1 MVVRKLGPLEI
12 EGARVH
18 ISREPPVTVEV
29 VWTPSPKQRHRRDEL
44 MRGGPYEISIPTGES
59 WSLLPEEWQETPEG
73 EVVVTLR
80 SVQPPSHGPDG
91 SPFSLDMESGVSEA
105 EKREVGEAFRSMGFE
120 PGDIGLQERRS
131 LGDHPWLVM
140 VSVSLGIFLKSFL
153 EQAGHDAAEALR
165 DFIKRIF
172 KARRSSTKAGGQFVL
187 IDEDSGLWVTIPT
200 GLPIEACRKL
210 MDLDLSQLED
220 RYQALIYNTETG
232 EWELY

>member
-1 MVVRKLGPLEI
+1 MVVRKLGSFEI
-12 EGARVH
+12 EGARLR
-18 ISREPPVTVEV
+18 ISREPQVTVEV
-29 VWTPSPKQRHRRDEL
+29 VWTPSPEQRHRKDEL
-44 MRGGPYEISIPTGES
+44 MRGGPYEVSIPTGEL
-59 WSLLPEEWQETPEG
+59 WNLLPQAWQETPEG

-80 SVQPPSHGPDG
+80 SGQPSSHGPDG
-91 SPFSLDMESGVSEA
+91 SPFSLDMENGASEA
-105 EKREVGEAFRSMGFE
+105 EKHEVSEAFRSMGFE

-140 VSVSLGIFLKSFL
+140 VSVPLGIFLKSFL

-187 IDEDSGLWVTIPT
+187 IDEDTGLWVTLLT
-200 GLPIEACRKL
+200 ELPIEACRKL
-210 MDLDLSQLED
+210 IDLDLSQLGD

-232 EWELY
+232 EWEFY

>member
-1 MVVRKLGPLEI
+1 MVIRKLGPLEI
-12 EGARVH
+12 EGARLR

-29 VWTPSPKQRHRRDEL
+29 VWTPSPEQRHRKDEL
-44 MRGGPYEISIPTGES
+44 MQGGPYEVSIPTGES
-59 WSLLPEEWQETPEG
+59 WSLLPREWQEIPEG

-80 SVQPPSHGPDG
+80 SAQPLSHGPDG
-91 SPFSLDMESGVSEA
+91 TPFSLDMESGVSEA
-105 EKREVGEAFRSMGFE
+105 EKREVSEAFRLVGFE

-153 EQAGHDAAEALR
+153 EQAGHNAADALR

-172 KARRSSTKAGGQFVL
+172 KARRSSAKPDGQFVI
-187 IDEDSGLWVTIPT
+187 IDRDSGLWVTILT
-200 GLPIEACRKL
+200 ELPIEACRKL
-210 MDLDLSQLED
+210 MELDLTQLENQ
-220 RYQALIYNTETG
+220 YQALVYNAETG